1 MKHSYKRIYFFE
13 IVKVLA
19 VAIFVLALFV
29 CVLWGCMFITDYIMF
44 RNNRPTVFTNSHVEQ
59 TENGKITYEDGAFY
73 YVVTNEKEQK
83 TLYLFNN
90 KID

>member
-1 MKHSYKRIYFFE
+1 MSIYSKE
-13 IVKVLA
+13 RTKVT
-19 VAIFVLALFV
+19 IGTVLISLGIIASFWLLLFV
-29 CVLWGCMFITDYIMF
+29 TDYIMF
-44 RNNRPTVFTNSHVEQ
+44 RNNKPTVFTNSHVEQ